1 QEMETTI
8 VKPLASSVAM
18 SLIAYGV
25 YRLVLLSGCDERI
38 AVLPAIAVAVPVYF
52 VFLLLLDSVTEAEL
66 RTLPGGG
73 KIVTI
78 LKRVHLI

>member
-1 QEMETTI
+1 MAVLNQLAVRRAIGYKQEMETTI

-38 AVLPAIAVAVPVYF
+38 AVRVTFFSTIPE
-52 VFLLLLDSVTEAEL
+52 SVL
-66 RTLPGGG
+66 
-73 KIVTI
+73 
-78 LKRVHLI
+78 